1 MCMRSIRSLAHAH
14 PCEQFLSDHHWSS
27 TTIQAFST
35 SKFNIQLKQNGKIPA
50 TQHGIRFVWC
60 EFHNLKCC
68 FVFTFGIALCFHW
81 TFVKMVFL
89 CAKMML
95 CVIVLL
101 KFHQRG
107 KFLLHTL
114 NNCGSANVLYVFMVA
129 WLNWNRYC
137 VW

>member
-1 MCMRSIRSLAHAH
+1 MLIVEQRKSIWVFT
-14 PCEQFLSDHHWSS
+14 QFLEGNCSNFILFVYAVYPFACSCTSLRTVLIRPPTKQHD
-27 TTIQAFST
+27 IQAFSIL
-35 SKFNIQLKQNGKIPA
+35 KFNIQLKQNGKIPA

-107 KFLLHTL
+107 KF
-114 NNCGSANVLYVFMVA
+114 
-129 WLNWNRYC
+129 
-137 VW
+137 